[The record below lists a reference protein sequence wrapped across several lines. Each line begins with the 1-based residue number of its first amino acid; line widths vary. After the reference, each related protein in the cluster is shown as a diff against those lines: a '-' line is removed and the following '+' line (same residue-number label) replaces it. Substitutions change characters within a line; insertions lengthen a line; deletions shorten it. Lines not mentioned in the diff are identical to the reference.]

1 MRYVALLR
9 GINVGG
15 NNKIEM
21 KRLKASFERAG
32 MQDVCTY
39 LNTGNVVFESDAASR
54 TELAAVLESAILDDL
69 SLAIP
74 VLVRSVED
82 VAAVLAAVPAHWTND
97 ERMRSEVMF
106 LWDDVDAYA
115 ALAQLPARPGIDT
128 TLAAPGALLW
138 SVDRGNVTRS
148 GMSKLIGTEL
158 YARMTI
164 RNLNTA
170 RKIYELM
177 HRPAPSSL

>member
-1 MRYVALLR
+1 MRYAALLR

-21 KRLKASFERAG
+21 SRLKASFERAG
-32 MQDVCTY
+32 MRNVRTY
-39 LNTGNVVFESDAASR
+39 LNTGNVAFESGAASR
-54 TELAAVLESAILDDL
+54 TELTAALESAIREDF

-74 VLVRSVED
+74 VLVRSAAD
-82 VAAVLAAVPAHWTND
+82 VAAILAAVPAHWTND

-106 LWDDVDAYA
+106 LWDDVDAFD
-115 ALAQLPARPGIDT
+115 ALARLPARPGIDT
-128 TLAAPGALLW
+128 TIAAPGALLW

-170 RKIYELM
+170 RKMYELM
-177 HRPAPSSL
+177 QT